1 MVTIAWHEV
10 ISWAVALI
18 STTLFIAERRKN
30 DNVKYYMVLQGLLR
44 ACNQRCGFLVS
55 TIQKVR
61 DTGREIPR
69 DEFCFVVESEYA
81 NYVALQEHIMG
92 SMKSIQPDK
101 DMPFDVG
108 GFVRGNRRDSE
119 SLPANNRM
127 EQARPTS

>member
-1 MVTIAWHEV
+1 
-10 ISWAVALI
+10 
-18 STTLFIAERRKN
+18 
-30 DNVKYYMVLQGLLR
+30 
-44 ACNQRCGFLVS
+44 
-55 TIQKVR
+55 
-61 DTGREIPR
+61 
-69 DEFCFVVESEYA
+69 
-81 NYVALQEHIMG
+81 LQEHIMG